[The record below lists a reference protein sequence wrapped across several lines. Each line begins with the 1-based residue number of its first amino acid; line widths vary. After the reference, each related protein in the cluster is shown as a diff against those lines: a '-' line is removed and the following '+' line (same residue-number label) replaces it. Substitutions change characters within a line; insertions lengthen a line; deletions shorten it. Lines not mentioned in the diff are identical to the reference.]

1 MERGRLAQIISVVEE
16 HSEEGVVNA
25 QAIFVVNETQLLEL
39 VHERTNSRAAGP
51 DHLRQGFLTD
61 LRDHMLRFAV
71 LAKVGKH
78 QENAGEALLGG
89 IEQLVGEVF
98 FHSNGAS
105 KGVGHEETC
114 KFTVLAEQ
122 SYHRLFLKPKHP
134 R

>member
-1 MERGRLAQIISVVEE
+1 MSVVEK

-25 QAIFVVNETQLLEL
+25 QAIFVINETQLLEL
-39 VHERTNSRAAGP
+39 AHERTNPRAAGP

-61 LRDHMLRFAV
+61 LRDHMLMFAV
-71 LAKVGKH
+71 LAKVGQH
-78 QENAGEALLGG
+78 QENAGKALLGR

-105 KGVGHEETC
+105 KGIRHEEIC

-122 SYHRLFLKPKHP
+122 SYYHLFVKPKH
-134 R
+134 RRLSDRSRG